1 MQIIHVLYII
11 PCAHKNKENLKT
23 NTYTYINIAIIFYC
37 SFVQL
42 TKHNVRWRCSSWSS
56 LTNLHNYFQ
65 QICIS
70 LILIKMQE
78 KKGNNFNEWNGY
90 GWKNCE
96 YIKMFNCIVLGWRSL
111 FFAQHFHSYY
121 ISQENLKIY
130 HYFISLVIMRYSV
143 VCLVNLFPLFLRL
156 SAQIR
161 AEQRT
166 TYMYNKHSFEYKS
179 KFNVV

>member
-96 YIKMFNCIVLGWRSL
+96 YIKCSIVLFWDDDP
-111 FFAQHFHSYY
+111 FFLPSIFILIIFLKKTLKSIIISFH
-121 ISQENLKIY
+121 L
-130 HYFISLVIMRYSV
+130 
-143 VCLVNLFPLFLRL
+143 
-156 SAQIR
+156 
-161 AEQRT
+161 
-166 TYMYNKHSFEYKS
+166 
-179 KFNVV
+179 